1 MTENAK
7 PTICVV
13 DDDASVLKSLRRLL
27 ESTGHRVKT
36 FESARKFLDSA
47 VKVDGP
53 SCLVLDVMMP
63 EMSGLELQE
72 EIISQEFAMPI
83 IFITALHD
91 IPSSV
96 SAMKKGAVDFLTK
109 PFEEKDLLEAIRS
122 ALRKDRKKRTEREE
136 IEGIRQRLALLTP
149 REHEILSYVIAGW
162 LNKQIAF
169 NLDISERTV
178 KAHRSQIMH
187 KLSADSLAELVRF
200 SERAGIQ
207 PTKIT
212 GN

>member
-1 MTENAK
+1 MTEDTNS
-7 PTICVV
+7 TIYVV
-13 DDDASVLKSLRRLL
+13 DDDASVLKSIRRLL
-27 ESTGHRVKT
+27 ESTGHEVKT
-36 FESARKFLDSA
+36 FESAREFLESTLGF
-47 VKVDGP
+47 DGP
-53 SCLVLDVMMP
+53 ACLVLDVMMP
-63 EMSGLELQE
+63 EMSGLDLQKEL
-72 EIISQEFAMPI
+72 ISRAYTMPI

-109 PFEEKDLLEAIRS
+109 PFEERNLLDAIRTALNKDL
-122 ALRKDRKKRTEREE
+122 KKRTERDE

-149 REHEILSYVIAGW
+149 REYEILSYVIPGW

-187 KLSADSLAELVRF
+187 KMSVDSLAELVRL

-212 GN
+212 SN

>member
-7 PTICVV
+7 PTIYVV
-13 DDDASVLKSLRRLL
+13 DDDVSVLKSLRRLL
-27 ESTGHRVKT
+27 ESTGHEVKA
-36 FESARKFLDSA
+36 FESAREFLESTLGF
-47 VKVDGP
+47 DGP
-53 SCLVLDVMMP
+53 ACLVLDVMMP
-63 EMSGLELQE
+63 EMSGLDLQKEL
-72 EIISQEFAMPI
+72 ISHEHTMPI

-109 PFEEKDLLEAIRS
+109 PFEERDLLEAIRT
-122 ALRKDRKKRTEREE
+122 ALNKDRKKRTEREE
-136 IEGIRQRLALLTP
+136 IEGIRRRLALLTP
-149 REHEILSYVIAGW
+149 REHEILSYVISGW

-187 KLSADSLAELVRF
+187 KMSADSLAELVRF